1 MVELIKQWEEED
13 EHWLAA
19 PAARIP
25 RRRSISTRPVMVMR
39 DRPPREMNRFTLGPG
54 LGDASGLKGV
64 PQAPRGANPFSP
76 GLGDE
81 PGPLRLYEPGPMG
94 DVHCSVYRAT
104 WPDLG
109 SRPRTRPGPKV
120 PDQRAFFS
128 TSECCCPKQKKPA
141 IDPTTKRP
149 GPSVHTQPLVF
160 KGGCQLGPSWICSEF
175 VYMLVYWQPFI
186 SLVVLRVL
194 TSAPTRLAQLLRGWW
209 TRCR

>member
-128 TSECCCPKQKKPA
+128 TSECCCPKQKNLLS
-141 IDPTTKRP
+141 IL
-149 GPSVHTQPLVF
+149 QP
-160 KGGCQLGPSWICSEF
+160 KGQAHLYIRSRWCSRAAA
-175 VYMLVYWQPFI
+175 
-186 SLVVLRVL
+186 S
-194 TSAPTRLAQLLRGWW
+194 SAPLGFAPNLCT
-209 TRCR
+209 C